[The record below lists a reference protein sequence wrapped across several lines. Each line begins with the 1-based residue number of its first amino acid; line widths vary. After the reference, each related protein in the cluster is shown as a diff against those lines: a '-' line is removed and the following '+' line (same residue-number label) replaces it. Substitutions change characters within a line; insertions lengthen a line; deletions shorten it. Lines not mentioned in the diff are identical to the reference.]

1 MKSKLWSSVFVLL
14 LAMNMGAAIMFGLHY
29 VKTRS
34 TSDPKE
40 CPLVSN
46 DNHLYSLLGLT
57 PEQQASISPLAR
69 DFHENIGKLSSEIH
83 EKRNIMISMLEQDP
97 VDMDHVILIRKEIL
111 SIQSTIQQSVFEHL
125 LKMKAILNPDQKT
138 VFFQALRQSFIT
150 QNLHSY
156 Q

>member
-1 MKSKLWSSVFVLL
+1 MLL
-14 LAMNMGAAIMFGLHY
+14 LAMNIGAAIMFGLHF
-29 VKTRS
+29 VQTRS
-34 TSDPKE
+34 AGDPKE

-97 VDMDHVILIRKEIL
+97 VDMDQVTLIRKEIL
-111 SIQSTIQQSVFEHL
+111 SIQSTIQQGVFEHL
-125 LKMKAILNPDQKT
+125 LKMKEMLNPEQRQ
-138 VFFQALRQSFIT
+138 VFFKALRQSFIT
-150 QNLHSY
+150 QNLHY
-156 Q
+156 NE